1 MALAHAHATAPLK
14 PKNSLSGPPVQ
25 VGNPS
30 TVMQALKQR
39 FAQRVVRRRRRTR
52 DHRQGW
58 LGAGSDAGVAT
69 TVLRFQ
75 CLDGAQAHREA
86 ALHASQSG
94 EARIGGIAGP
104 VAVEQFSILSVRRE
118 RIGTHQPY
126 RPHANAT
133 KAIGDVIPDT
143 RPLQKAQ
150 GAGHPKSSNRISS
163 GAPGMYTRTVKLWGA
178 RPFFFFSNTTGKY
191 IFVG

>member
-75 CLDGAQAHREA
+75 SLDGTQAHREA
-86 ALHASQSG
+86 ALHASQPS
-94 EARIGGIAGP
+94 EARIGSIAGT

-118 RIGTHQPY
+118 RIGAHQRY
-126 RPHANAT
+126 RPHAMQ
-133 KAIGDVIPDT
+133 P
-143 RPLQKAQ
+143 RPSAMSSPTPAPCKKRKEQ
-150 GAGHPKSSNRISS
+150 GTPKLL
-163 GAPGMYTRTVKLWGA
+163 TE
-178 RPFFFFSNTTGKY
+178 
-191 IFVG
+191 